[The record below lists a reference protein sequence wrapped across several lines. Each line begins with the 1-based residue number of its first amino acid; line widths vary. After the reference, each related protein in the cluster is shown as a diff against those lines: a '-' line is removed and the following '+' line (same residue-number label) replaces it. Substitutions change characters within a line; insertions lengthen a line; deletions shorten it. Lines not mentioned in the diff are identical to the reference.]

1 MSEALIQ
8 RLVDFAESGNQQ
20 KIELNDQTYQ
30 GWVMEINEQ
39 ALMISTGY
47 GDKNG
52 KDQWIDFA
60 DLGEAS
66 LSYWDNQ
73 QDQWAIFTL

>member
-20 KIELNDQTYQ
+20 KIELHGQTYQ

-52 KDQWIDFA
+52 KDQWIEFT
-60 DLGEAS
+60 DLTDAT

-73 QDQWAIFTL
+73 QDQWATFTL

>member
-20 KIELNDQTYQ
+20 KIELNGETYQ

-52 KDQWIDFA
+52 KDQWIEFA
-60 DLGEAS
+60 DLNQAI

>member
-20 KIELNDQTYQ
+20 KIELNGETYQ

-52 KDQWIDFA
+52 KDQWIEFA
-60 DLGEAS
+60 DLNQAT
-66 LSYWDNQ
+66 LTYWDNQ

>member
-20 KIELNDQTYQ
+20 KIELNGQTYQ

-60 DLGEAS
+60 DLGEAN